1 MGLTIVVEHVFVRII
16 GLMDEPTIK
25 ANIYFEALNHGMLTL
40 SDGKFKG
47 SQKKKRTPSGE
58 LMVPRSMRQCKHRRN
73 RYDVEE
79 AQSTWTVR

>member
-47 SQKKKRTPSGE
+47 RQNEEKDTIGRTDG
-58 LMVPRSMRQCKHRRN
+58 
-73 RYDVEE
+73 
-79 AQSTWTVR
+79 T